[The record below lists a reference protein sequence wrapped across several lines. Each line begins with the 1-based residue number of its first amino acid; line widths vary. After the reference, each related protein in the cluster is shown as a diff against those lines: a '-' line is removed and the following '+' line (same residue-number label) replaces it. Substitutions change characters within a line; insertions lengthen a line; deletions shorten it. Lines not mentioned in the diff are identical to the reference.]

1 MVIRCGAGFHRKAQ
15 GAFHKI
21 KKLKERYLAKSDP
34 KTKAWAQISGSL
46 VCIQL
51 FASKTQCLNFSRTGI
66 GNMGPSR
73 PPARRKNWQVN
84 LQRSYQ
90 WYLWIN
96 MRSLY
101 ILIQIMELLLLRET

>member
-66 GNMGPSR
+66 GNMGFQM
-73 PPARRKNWQVN
+73 AGNVRRKMPDSATLHIYDVN
-84 LQRSYQ
+84 DEACKRFEAKFGS
-90 WYLWIN
+90 
-96 MRSLY
+96 
-101 ILIQIMELLLLRET
+101 